1 MSMAPADTESWVV
14 DPAFRFSSSG
24 RLSAQG
30 GIEELD
36 SWRYLTSQ
44 ICRDP
49 LDLEAHVRR
58 VLLSGRSSESG
69 KAFSALVDLFLALGP
84 AGKGLRAAMLNAV
97 GAALS
102 SDERGYFQT
111 HLEQGL
117 ARGAALPVGT
127 AAALDQGLIGSPSM
141 VARALH
147 QAAEETAIQRA
158 SALLD
163 QGDVAAA
170 RELLEDTLMQSPDAQ
185 DVATELLLIY
195 RHSRDDEAVRAMK
208 QKLTSKFGRLPAAW
222 V

>member
-1 MSMAPADTESWVV
+1 MAPSDTKSWVV

-58 VLLSGRSSESG
+58 VLLSGRSSEPG
-69 KAFSALVDLFLALGP
+69 KAFSALADLFLALGP

-97 GAALS
+97 GSALS

-117 ARGAALPVGT
+117 ARGAALPVG
-127 AAALDQGLIGSPSM
+127 AVAALDQGLIGSPNM

-147 QAAEETAIQRA
+147 QAAEETAVQKA

-170 RELLEDTLMQSPDAQ
+170 RQLLEDTLMQSPDAD
-185 DVATELLLIY
+185 DVATELMLIY
-195 RHSRDDEAVRAMK
+195 RYSRDDEAIRAMK
-208 QKLTSKFGRLPAAW
+208 QRLTSKFGRLPAAW